1 MKPSRIHR
9 VLKQMIHQRWP
20 AFIWGPPGV
29 GKSAVVRTV
38 AAEEGLP
45 IVDLRASLLDP
56 TDLRGIPAIQDGQ
69 AVWCPPAFLPKEGT
83 PPGILFLD
91 EINAAPPLVQASLY
105 QLVLDRQIGEYHL
118 PDGWRII
125 AAGNRQADR
134 AVVFRLSSALAN
146 RFVHLDFEVD
156 VNDWRSWA
164 IMAQINPLIL
174 GFIGVR
180 PELLLGNPGETVAY
194 PTPRSWEMVSDIIK
208 AHGTIKECSDVIPGI
223 VGEAAAVEFL
233 GYTKKSL
240 DEEAFRK
247 ILDNPDSAVLP
258 TSLSDVFALTS
269 WFSYYGKEE
278 KVRLA
283 GATLLSRLSPEF
295 AVMLARDL
303 LKASPSL
310 IKEPGYKDFLKK
322 HGRLLVA

>member
-9 VLKQMIHQRWP
+9 VLKKMIHQRWP

-29 GKSAVVRTV
+29 GKSAIVKAV

-45 IVDLRASLLDP
+45 ILDLRASLLDP

-69 AVWCPPAFLPKEGT
+69 AVWCPPAFLPKTDT

-105 QLVLDRQIGEYHL
+105 QLVLDRQIGEYTL
-118 PDGWRII
+118 PDGWKII
-125 AAGNRQADR
+125 AAGNRQTDR

-156 VNDWRSWA
+156 ANDWREWA
-164 IMAQINPLIL
+164 IESKINPLVL
-174 GFIGVR
+174 GFIGIR
-180 PELLLGNPGETVAY
+180 PELLMGNPGETVAY

-208 AHGTIKECSDVIPGI
+208 AHGSINDCSDVIPGI
-223 VGEAAAVEFL
+223 VGEAAAIEFL
-233 GYTKKSL
+233 GYTKKTI
-240 DEEAFRK
+240 DEDAFRV
-247 ILDNPDSAVLP
+247 ILMNPETAALP

-269 WFSYYGKEE
+269 WFSYFGKEE
-278 KVRLA
+278 KVRSA
-283 GATLLSRLSPEF
+283 GATLLLRLTPEF

-303 LKASPSL
+303 LKSSPSL
-310 IKEPGYKDFLKK
+310 VKEPGYKEFLKK
-322 HGRLLVA
+322 HGNLLVA